1 MFFRCWSWLS
11 LFKKSNMAKTI
22 IARFSFPDVLTWIVK
37 IKKEVFDAIR
47 KHASKKVHKIPI
59 VSTHYYHC
67 PTHWVQMKQ
76 NLTYIVQK
84 FLQIFVLYRKIPQQ
98 FSVSF
103 NSELV
108 KYRIRLPSRWMK
120 LEQKF
125 IFKTPI
131 LNESHGDPFS
141 TIEIPAAY

>member
-1 MFFRCWSWLS
+1 MCSSDVEVGFLY
-11 LFKKSNMAKTI
+11 LLKKSNMAKTF
-22 IARFSFPDVLTWIVK
+22 FSRCFNLNCK
-37 IKKEVFDAIR
+37 NFKKVFDAIR
-47 KHASKKVHKIPI
+47 KHASKKVQKIPI

-67 PTHWVQMKQ
+67 PIHWVQMKQ

-84 FLQIFVLYRKIPQQ
+84 FLQIFALYRKIQQQ

-120 LEQKF
+120 LELKF